1 MLSVPDYS
9 KATVV
14 VIGDVMLD
22 RYFAG
27 PALRISPE
35 APVPVVRIDH
45 RESRPGGAANVAL
58 NIASL
63 GAKAVLIGLT
73 GEDAERDELKSLLEK
88 KGVECRFVTVKGSP
102 TVTKLRILS
111 RHQQLLRIDFEEQ
124 FHQEG
129 LDELANAFSEAL
141 EGAGAVVFSDYA
153 KGALVKIRDLIAMAK
168 ERNIPLL
175 VDPKSDDFTK
185 YSGVTTITPN
195 TKEFELA
202 AGKAKDEED
211 LLDRAVNLIRKANLG
226 SLLITQSENGMTL
239 VRPDGTFMHLPTEA
253 REVYDVTGAGDTVIG
268 VLAASLAAGASME
281 DACRLS
287 NAAAGVVVGKLGTS
301 TVSEFELAGA
311 LDNREQQG
319 FGVVDEERLMGLVSA
334 ARSRGERI
342 VMTNGCFD
350 IIHPGHIAY
359 LREARALGDRLIVA
373 VNSDDSVKRLK
384 GPERPVNT
392 LQDRMDVLAG
402 IDGVD
407 WVVPFS
413 EDTPQRLIGRILPDI
428 LVKGGDYKPEDIAGY
443 KEVTEH
449 GGEVKVLCFK
459 DSCSTTKIINRIE
472 ELCRAKGREEEKKSD
487 GFSLKRLFG
496 IK

>member
-88 KGVECRFVTVKGSP
+88 KGVECRP

-129 LDELANAFSEAL
+129 LDELADIFGKAL

-153 KGALVKIRDLIAMAK
+153 KGALVKIQELIAKAK

-202 AGKAKDEED
+202 AGKAKNEED
-211 LLDRAVNLIRKANLG
+211 LLDRAVNLIKKASLG

-319 FGVVDEERLMGLVSA
+319 FGVVDEERLMSLVSA

-407 WVVPFS
+407 WVVPFT

-472 ELCRAKGREEEKKSD
+472 ELGRAKGKSEEKKSE